1 MIKYLKVLIVGLIII
16 NMVTY
21 TNISMASN
29 KTDLQ
34 NEKTNLNNS
43 ISQAKDDLEDIQK
56 EKSDTLNEVESLM
69 SKIAD

>member
-16 NMVTY
+16 NMGTY

-34 NEKTNLNNS
+34 NEKTNLNNQFHRLKMTWKTFKKKNQ
-43 ISQAKDDLEDIQK
+43 IH
-56 EKSDTLNEVESLM
+56 
-69 SKIAD
+69 